1 MCRRFK
7 QYTDQT
13 VHFDLSLG
21 YTRLAGKPFLLA
33 VSISTLSILQYHW
46 TIWMIP
52 VKSAEDEQDV
62 NNLQSYEV
70 SKLKRW
76 SIISPLLV
84 MHIKVMHCQIY
95 TS

>member
-33 VSISTLSILQYHW
+33 VSISTLSILQNHW
-46 TIWMIP
+46 AIRMIP
-52 VKSAEDEQDV
+52 VKSAEDAQDV
-62 NNLQSYEV
+62 NILQS
-70 SKLKRW
+70 
-76 SIISPLLV
+76 
-84 MHIKVMHCQIY
+84 
-95 TS
+95 